1 MNQRED
7 DEIVADVRRARERLW
22 RESGGTLDLDGLFAR
37 LKAIEKQAARPM
49 VSPAARRVETI
60 GSISASPRPAST

>member
-22 RESGGTLDLDGLFAR
+22 RDSGGTLDGLYAR
-37 LKAIEKQAARPM
+37 LKAIEKQVARPM

-60 GSISASPRPAST
+60 GSMSAPPRPAST